1 MNDPVSGPLA
11 PMSFLML
18 GAAHEMEDHLET
30 ALGRI
35 GLSLAKFRTLSH
47 LAELKEPV
55 PLSALADRCSC
66 VRSNMTQLV
75 DRLEA
80 DRLVERVSDP
90 NDRRSVRA
98 ALTGEGW
105 KRHAEG
111 VRILEEMEARL
122 FGHLEDSDKA
132 ALSRL
137 VQLLKSQS

>member
-1 MNDPVSGPLA
+1 MNETVPA

-18 GAAHEMEDHLET
+18 GAVHEIEAHLET
-30 ALGRI
+30 ALGGI

-47 LAELKEPV
+47 LAELREPV

-90 NDRRSVRA
+90 ADRRSVRA
-98 ALTGEGW
+98 ALTEEGW
-105 KRHAEG
+105 RRHAEG
-111 VRILEEMEARL
+111 VRVLAEVESQLFSRLQDADRAALARL
-122 FGHLEDSDKA
+122 IQ
-132 ALSRL
+132 L
-137 VQLLKSQS
+137 VKPTDG